1 MRLEQGVDRRK
12 RGKDMAAKPF
22 GVGVLAVLLG
32 GNVEIDAVLTWHR
45 ESHTTAISTVTQPA
59 PAGVQSSLQRTCD
72 HVRHAI
78 CDTKAPHKD
87 HNAAG

>member
-45 ESHTTAISTVTQPA
+45 EITHHSDQLRHTACNS
-59 PAGVQSSLQRTCD
+59 
-72 HVRHAI
+72 RHAEQLA
-78 CDTKAPHKD
+78 THL
-87 HNAAG
+87 